1 MQINSYN
8 QMTNSQANMIERIAN
23 LPKEIFQ
30 AQMVTSEK
38 IMKLA
43 IEQNIQGS
51 ANKEN
56 GLDILA

>member
-1 MQINSYN
+1 
-8 QMTNSQANMIERIAN
+8 MTNSQANMIERIAN

-43 IEQNIQGS
+43 IEQNIQNS
-51 ANKEN
+51 ANKEM